1 MASPSRYSKYSHKI
15 NNGQYYSFTLYPYII
30 NINDTDFY
38 KIIVKQGDR
47 LDLLAKKYYNNSTF
61 WWIIAMVNN
70 IDGDS
75 LLVQP
80 GTILYIPKDYT
91 SYVY

>member
-1 MASPSRYSKYSHKI
+1 MTISRYHKYSK
-15 NNGQYYSFTLYPYII
+15 NNGKTYDFTLYPEIQI
-30 NINDTDFY
+30 NLTDFIQIY
-38 KIIVKQGDR
+38 PNQNDR
-47 LDLLAKKYYNNSTF
+47 LDLIAKRYLGDSKL

>member
-38 KIIVKQGDR
+38 KIIVK
-47 LDLLAKKYYNNSTF
+47 
-61 WWIIAMVNN
+61 
-70 IDGDS
+70 
-75 LLVQP
+75 
-80 GTILYIPKDYT
+80 
-91 SYVY
+91 

>member
-61 WWIIAMVNN
+61 WWIIAMVNKLQC
-70 IDGDS
+70 DS
-75 LLVQP
+75 LMVPVQ
-80 GTILYIPKDYT
+80 TKLYVPKEVYK
-91 SYVY
+91 YV